1 MAVDSGSNLVLNAV
15 LDQGLSLVLKTAK
28 QPYSKHLTS
37 QMNIDK
43 IRLFLLCIAWSTAII
58 NVALGQSAL
67 LMSNAGVLSLLFFLV
82 LTLYRLKKESITII
96 TILIVVAF
104 LILDKFPSFEDYLSA
119 GRFTLVFAALLPTMT
134 LVRSASLNVRSVKNS
149 QDLLRNIPTSIS
161 TSGFQIASHFFG
173 SVINTGTFS
182 ILSAALPENSDKN
195 YRKAI
200 AEACLRG
207 MNTSA
212 TWSPFFVAFAVG
224 QAFIDTKNSWIAMAI
239 GIIVGILFNFIS
251 LPIFAYGSTL
261 NKIKYSLACLS
272 PVFPLMILIMVSVFS
287 VSLFFDFTALS
298 AVVLVMPVLIIIYI
312 FLNFKNFFEIYS
324 NTKSWLLNS
333 SDDITV
339 ICIAMF
345 VGYLI
350 NRSNIV
356 SYYVL
361 YLDSAFFPSWSL
373 LALTPLIITVFSFVG
388 IHPVITSTIALS
400 LVTSADIDIHPA
412 LLMQAHLVGWS
423 AGTMSSVAS
432 LSVLTCSNLFKVESH
447 KLAFGPNLL
456 TAVIFSLLSG
466 VLLCFVNSLIY

>member
-1 MAVDSGSNLVLNAV
+1 M
-15 LDQGLSLVLKTAK
+15 
-28 QPYSKHLTS
+28 
-37 QMNIDK
+37 
-43 IRLFLLCIAWSTAII
+43 
-58 NVALGQSAL
+58 
-67 LMSNAGVLSLLFFLV
+67 FFV
-82 LTLYRLKKESITII
+82 LTFSRLKKESFTII
-96 TILIVVAF
+96 IILVAVAF
-104 LILDKFPSFEDYLSA
+104 FLLDQFPSFEDFLSA

-134 LVRSASLNVRSVKNS
+134 LVRSASLKVKRVKNS
-149 QDLLRNIPTSIS
+149 QDLLRNLPTSIS

-224 QAFIDTKNSWIAMAI
+224 QAFIDKTNSWIAMAC
-239 GIIVGILFNFIS
+239 GILVGMLFNLVS
-251 LPIFAYGSTL
+251 LPVFAYGSTL

-272 PVFPLMILIMVSVFS
+272 PVFPLLTIIMLSVLS

-298 AVVLVMPVLIIIYI
+298 AVVLVMPMLIVIYLL
-312 FLNFKNFFEIYS
+312 FNLKNFSEVYS

-339 ICIAMF
+339 ICIAML

-350 NRSNIV
+350 SRSNSIND
-356 SYYVL
+356 YIL
-361 YLDSAFFPSWSL
+361 LLDSAFFPAWSL
-373 LALTPLIITVFSFVG
+373 LALTPLIITVFSFMG

-400 LVTSADIDIHPA
+400 LLTTAQTDIHPA
-412 LLMQAHLVGWS
+412 LLMQAHLVGWA

-432 LSVLTCSNLFKVESH
+432 LSILTCSNLFQVESR

-456 TAVIFSLLSG
+456 TAVIFSLSSG
-466 VLLCFVNSLIY
+466 VLLSFVNSLIY

>member
-1 MAVDSGSNLVLNAV
+1 
-15 LDQGLSLVLKTAK
+15 
-28 QPYSKHLTS
+28 
-37 QMNIDK
+37 MNIDI

-58 NVALGQSAL
+58 NVIFGQSAL
-67 LMSNAGVLSLLFFLV
+67 VLANAGVLSLLLFFV
-82 LTLYRLKKESITII
+82 LTFSRLKKESFTII
-96 TILIVVAF
+96 IILVVVAF
-104 LILDKFPSFEDYLSA
+104 FLLDQFPSFEDFLSA

-134 LVRSASLNVRSVKNS
+134 LVRSASLKVKRVKNS
-149 QDLLRNIPTSIS
+149 QELLRNLPTSIS

-224 QAFIDTKNSWIAMAI
+224 QAFIDKTNSWIAMAC
-239 GIIVGILFNFIS
+239 GILVGMLFNLVS
-251 LPIFAYGSTL
+251 LPVFAYGSTL

-272 PVFPLMILIMVSVFS
+272 PVFPLLTIIMFSVLS

-298 AVVLVMPVLIIIYI
+298 AVVLVMPVLIVIYLL
-312 FLNFKNFFEIYS
+312 FNLKNFSEIYS

-339 ICIAMF
+339 ICIAML

-350 NRSNIV
+350 SRSNSIND
-356 SYYVL
+356 YFL
-361 YLDSAFFPSWSL
+361 LLDSAFFPAWSL
-373 LALTPLIITVFSFVG
+373 LALTPLIITVFSFMG

-400 LVTSADIDIHPA
+400 LLTTVQIDIHPA
-412 LLMQAHLVGWS
+412 LLMQAHLVGWA

-432 LSVLTCSNLFKVESH
+432 LSILTCSNLFQVESR

-456 TAVIFSLLSG
+456 TAVIFSLSSG
-466 VLLCFVNSLIY
+466 VLLSFVNSLIY

>member
-1 MAVDSGSNLVLNAV
+1 
-15 LDQGLSLVLKTAK
+15 
-28 QPYSKHLTS
+28 
-37 QMNIDK
+37 MNIDK

-58 NVALGQSAL
+58 NVIFGQSAL
-67 LMSNAGVLSLLFFLV
+67 VLANAGVLSLLFFFV
-82 LTLYRLKKESITII
+82 LTFSHLKKESITII
-96 TILIVVAF
+96 IILFVVAF
-104 LILDKFPSFEDYLSA
+104 FLLDQFPSFEDFLSA

-134 LVRSASLNVRSVKNS
+134 LVRSASLKVKSVKNS
-149 QDLLRNIPTSIS
+149 QDLLRNLPTSIS

-195 YRKAI
+195 YRKTI

-224 QAFIDTKNSWIAMAI
+224 QAFIDTTNSWIAMAC
-239 GIIVGILFNFIS
+239 GILVGILFNFVS
-251 LPIFAYGSTL
+251 LPVFANGSTL

-272 PVFPLMILIMVSVFS
+272 PVFPLLTLIMLSVLSVSV
-287 VSLFFDFTALS
+287 FFDFTALS
-298 AVVLVMPVLIIIYI
+298 AVVLVMPVLIVIYLL
-312 FLNFKNFFEIYS
+312 FNLKNFYEIYS

-339 ICIAMF
+339 ICIAML

-350 NRSNIV
+350 SRSNSIND
-356 SYYVL
+356 YIL
-361 YLDSAFFPSWSL
+361 LLESAFFPSWSL
-373 LALTPLIITVFSFVG
+373 LALTPLIITVFSFMG

-400 LVTSADIDIHPA
+400 LLTTAQTDIHPA
-412 LLMQAHLVGWS
+412 LLMQAHLVGWA

-432 LSVLTCSNLFKVESH
+432 LSVLTCSNLFQVESR

-456 TAVIFSLLSG
+456 TAVIFSLSSG
-466 VLLCFVNSLIY
+466 VLLSFVNSLIY

>member
-1 MAVDSGSNLVLNAV
+1 M
-15 LDQGLSLVLKTAK
+15 
-28 QPYSKHLTS
+28 
-37 QMNIDK
+37 
-43 IRLFLLCIAWSTAII
+43 
-58 NVALGQSAL
+58 
-67 LMSNAGVLSLLFFLV
+67 FFV
-82 LTLYRLKKESITII
+82 LTFSRLKKESFTII
-96 TILIVVAF
+96 IILVVVAF
-104 LILDKFPSFEDYLSA
+104 FLLDQFPSFEDFLSA

-134 LVRSASLNVRSVKNS
+134 LVRSASLKVKRVKNS
-149 QDLLRNIPTSIS
+149 QDLLRNLPTSIS

-224 QAFIDTKNSWIAMAI
+224 QAFIDKTNSWIAMAC
-239 GIIVGILFNFIS
+239 GILVGMLFNLVS
-251 LPIFAYGSTL
+251 LPVFAYGSTL
-261 NKIKYSLACLS
+261 NKIKFSLACLS
-272 PVFPLMILIMVSVFS
+272 PVFPLLTIIMFSVLS

-298 AVVLVMPVLIIIYI
+298 AVVLVMPVLIVIYLL
-312 FLNFKNFFEIYS
+312 FNLKNFSEIYS

-339 ICIAMF
+339 ICIAML

-350 NRSNIV
+350 SRSNSIND
-356 SYYVL
+356 YFL
-361 YLDSAFFPSWSL
+361 LLESAFFPAWSL
-373 LALTPLIITVFSFVG
+373 LAVTPLIITVFSFMG

-400 LVTSADIDIHPA
+400 LLTTAQIDIHPA
-412 LLMQAHLVGWS
+412 LLMQAHLVGWA

-432 LSVLTCSNLFKVESH
+432 LSILTCSNLFQVESR

-456 TAVIFSLLSG
+456 TAVIFSLSSG
-466 VLLCFVNSLIY
+466 VLLSFVNSLIY

>member
-1 MAVDSGSNLVLNAV
+1 M
-15 LDQGLSLVLKTAK
+15 
-28 QPYSKHLTS
+28 
-37 QMNIDK
+37 
-43 IRLFLLCIAWSTAII
+43 
-58 NVALGQSAL
+58 
-67 LMSNAGVLSLLFFLV
+67 FFV
-82 LTLYRLKKESITII
+82 LTFSRLKKESFTII
-96 TILIVVAF
+96 IILVVVAF
-104 LILDKFPSFEDYLSA
+104 FLLDQFPSFEDFLSA

-134 LVRSASLNVRSVKNS
+134 LVRSASLKVKRVKNS
-149 QDLLRNIPTSIS
+149 QDLLRNLPTSIS

-224 QAFIDTKNSWIAMAI
+224 QAFIDKTNSWIAMAC
-239 GIIVGILFNFIS
+239 GILVGMLFNLVS
-251 LPIFAYGSTL
+251 LPVFAYGSTL

-272 PVFPLMILIMVSVFS
+272 PVFPLLTIIMFSVLS

-298 AVVLVMPVLIIIYI
+298 AVVLVMPVLIVIYLL
-312 FLNFKNFFEIYS
+312 FNLKNFSEVYS

-339 ICIAMF
+339 ICIAML

-350 NRSNIV
+350 SRSNSIND
-356 SYYVL
+356 YFL
-361 YLDSAFFPSWSL
+361 LLDSAFFPAWSL
-373 LALTPLIITVFSFVG
+373 LAVTPLIITVFSFMG

-400 LVTSADIDIHPA
+400 LLTTAQIDIHPA
-412 LLMQAHLVGWS
+412 LLMQAHLVGWA

-432 LSVLTCSNLFKVESH
+432 LSVLTCSNLFQVESR

-456 TAVIFSLLSG
+456 TAVIFSLSSG
-466 VLLCFVNSLIY
+466 VLLSFVNSLIY

>member
-1 MAVDSGSNLVLNAV
+1 M
-15 LDQGLSLVLKTAK
+15 
-28 QPYSKHLTS
+28 
-37 QMNIDK
+37 
-43 IRLFLLCIAWSTAII
+43 
-58 NVALGQSAL
+58 
-67 LMSNAGVLSLLFFLV
+67 FFV
-82 LTLYRLKKESITII
+82 LTFSRLKKESFTII
-96 TILIVVAF
+96 IILVVVAF
-104 LILDKFPSFEDYLSA
+104 FLLDQFPSFEDFLSA

-134 LVRSASLNVRSVKNS
+134 LVRSASLKVKRVKNS
-149 QDLLRNIPTSIS
+149 QDLLRNLPTSIS

-224 QAFIDTKNSWIAMAI
+224 QAFIDKTNSWIAMAC
-239 GIIVGILFNFIS
+239 GILVGMLFNLVS
-251 LPIFAYGSTL
+251 LPVFAYGSTL

-272 PVFPLMILIMVSVFS
+272 PVFPLLTIIMFSVLS

-298 AVVLVMPVLIIIYI
+298 AVVLVMPVLIVIYLL
-312 FLNFKNFFEIYS
+312 FNLKNLSEVYS

-339 ICIAMF
+339 ICIAML

-350 NRSNIV
+350 SRSNSIND
-356 SYYVL
+356 YIL
-361 YLDSAFFPSWSL
+361 LLDSAFFPSWSL
-373 LALTPLIITVFSFVG
+373 LAVTPLIITLFSFMG

-400 LVTSADIDIHPA
+400 LLTTAQIDIHPA
-412 LLMQAHLVGWS
+412 LLMQAHLVGWA

-432 LSVLTCSNLFKVESH
+432 LSILTCSNLFQVESR

-456 TAVIFSLLSG
+456 TAVIFSLSSG
-466 VLLCFVNSLIY
+466 VLLSFVNSLIF

>member
-1 MAVDSGSNLVLNAV
+1 M
-15 LDQGLSLVLKTAK
+15 
-28 QPYSKHLTS
+28 
-37 QMNIDK
+37 
-43 IRLFLLCIAWSTAII
+43 
-58 NVALGQSAL
+58 
-67 LMSNAGVLSLLFFLV
+67 FFV
-82 LTLYRLKKESITII
+82 LTFSRLKKESFTII
-96 TILIVVAF
+96 IILVVVAF
-104 LILDKFPSFEDYLSA
+104 FLLDQFPSFEDFLSA

-134 LVRSASLNVRSVKNS
+134 LVRSASLKVKRVKNS
-149 QDLLRNIPTSIS
+149 QDLLRNLPTSIS

-224 QAFIDTKNSWIAMAI
+224 QAFIDKTNSWIAMAC
-239 GIIVGILFNFIS
+239 GILVGMLFNLVS
-251 LPIFAYGSTL
+251 LPVFAYGSTL

-272 PVFPLMILIMVSVFS
+272 PVFPLLTIIMFSVLS

-298 AVVLVMPVLIIIYI
+298 AVVLVMPVLIVIYLL
-312 FLNFKNFFEIYS
+312 FNLKNFSEIYS

-339 ICIAMF
+339 ICIAML

-350 NRSNIV
+350 SRSNSIND
-356 SYYVL
+356 YFL
-361 YLDSAFFPSWSL
+361 LLDSAFFPAWSL
-373 LALTPLIITVFSFVG
+373 LAVTPLIITVFSFMG

-400 LVTSADIDIHPA
+400 LLTTAQIDIHPA
-412 LLMQAHLVGWS
+412 LLMQAHLVGWA

-432 LSVLTCSNLFKVESH
+432 LSILTCSNLFQVESR

-456 TAVIFSLLSG
+456 TAVIFSLSSG
-466 VLLCFVNSLIY
+466 VLLSFVNSLIY

>member
-1 MAVDSGSNLVLNAV
+1 
-15 LDQGLSLVLKTAK
+15 
-28 QPYSKHLTS
+28 
-37 QMNIDK
+37 MNIDK

-58 NVALGQSAL
+58 NVIFGQSAL
-67 LMSNAGVLSLLFFLV
+67 VLANAGVLSLLLFFV
-82 LTLYRLKKESITII
+82 LTFSRLKKESFTII
-96 TILIVVAF
+96 IILVVVAF
-104 LILDKFPSFEDYLSA
+104 FLLDQFPSFEDFLSA

-134 LVRSASLNVRSVKNS
+134 LVRSASLKVKRVKNS
-149 QDLLRNIPTSIS
+149 QDLLRNLPTSIS

-224 QAFIDTKNSWIAMAI
+224 QAFIDKTNSWIAMAC
-239 GIIVGILFNFIS
+239 GILVGMLFNLVS
-251 LPIFAYGSTL
+251 LPVFAYGSTL

-272 PVFPLMILIMVSVFS
+272 PVFPLLTIIMFSVLS

-298 AVVLVMPVLIIIYI
+298 AVVLVMPMLIVIYL
-312 FLNFKNFFEIYS
+312 FFNLKNFSEIYS

-339 ICIAMF
+339 ICIAML

-350 NRSNIV
+350 SRSNSIND
-356 SYYVL
+356 YFL
-361 YLDSAFFPSWSL
+361 LLDSAFFPAWSL
-373 LALTPLIITVFSFVG
+373 LALTPLIITVFSFMG

-400 LVTSADIDIHPA
+400 LLTTAQTNIHPA
-412 LLMQAHLVGWS
+412 LLMQAHLVGWA

-432 LSVLTCSNLFKVESH
+432 LSVLTCSNLFQVESR

-456 TAVIFSLLSG
+456 TAVIFSLSSG
-466 VLLCFVNSLIY
+466 VLLSFVNSLIY

>member
-1 MAVDSGSNLVLNAV
+1 
-15 LDQGLSLVLKTAK
+15 
-28 QPYSKHLTS
+28 
-37 QMNIDK
+37 MNIDK
-43 IRLFLLCIAWSTAII
+43 IRLFLLCIAWFTAII
-58 NVALGQSAL
+58 NVIFGQSVLVLA
-67 LMSNAGVLSLLFFLV
+67 NAGVLSLLLFFV
-82 LTLYRLKKESITII
+82 LTFSRLKKESFTII
-96 TILIVVAF
+96 IILVVVAF
-104 LILDKFPSFEDYLSA
+104 FLLDQFPSFEDFLSA

-134 LVRSASLNVRSVKNS
+134 LVRSASLKMKRVKNS
-149 QDLLRNIPTSIS
+149 QDLLRNLPPSIS

-224 QAFIDTKNSWIAMAI
+224 QAFIDKTNSWIAMAC
-239 GIIVGILFNFIS
+239 GILVGMLFNLVS
-251 LPIFAYGSTL
+251 LPVFAYGSTL

-272 PVFPLMILIMVSVFS
+272 PVFPLLTIIMFSVLS

-298 AVVLVMPVLIIIYI
+298 AVVLVMPVLIVIYLL
-312 FLNFKNFFEIYS
+312 FNLKNFSEVYS

-339 ICIAMF
+339 ICIAML

-350 NRSNIV
+350 SRSNSIND
-356 SYYVL
+356 YFL
-361 YLDSAFFPSWSL
+361 LLDSAFFPAWSL
-373 LALTPLIITVFSFVG
+373 LAVTPLIITVFSFMG

-400 LVTSADIDIHPA
+400 LLTTAQTDIHPA
-412 LLMQAHLVGWS
+412 MLMQAHLVGWA

-432 LSVLTCSNLFKVESH
+432 LSILTCSNLFQVESR

-456 TAVIFSLLSG
+456 TAVIFSLSSG
-466 VLLCFVNSLIY
+466 VLLSFVNSLIY

>member
-1 MAVDSGSNLVLNAV
+1 
-15 LDQGLSLVLKTAK
+15 
-28 QPYSKHLTS
+28 
-37 QMNIDK
+37 MNIDK

-58 NVALGQSAL
+58 NVIFGQSAL
-67 LMSNAGVLSLLFFLV
+67 VLANAGVLSLLLFFV
-82 LTLYRLKKESITII
+82 LTFSRLKKESFTII
-96 TILIVVAF
+96 IILVVVAF
-104 LILDKFPSFEDYLSA
+104 FLLDQFPSFEDFLSA

-134 LVRSASLNVRSVKNS
+134 LVRSASLKVKRVKNS
-149 QDLLRNIPTSIS
+149 QDLLRNLPTSIS

-224 QAFIDTKNSWIAMAI
+224 QAFIDKTNSWIAMAC
-239 GIIVGILFNFIS
+239 GILVGMLFNLVS
-251 LPIFAYGSTL
+251 LPVFAYGSTL

-272 PVFPLMILIMVSVFS
+272 PVFPLLTIIMFSVLS

-298 AVVLVMPVLIIIYI
+298 AVVLVMPVLIVIYLL
-312 FLNFKNFFEIYS
+312 FNLKNFSEIYS

-339 ICIAMF
+339 ICIAML

-350 NRSNIV
+350 SRSNSIND
-356 SYYVL
+356 YIL
-361 YLDSAFFPSWSL
+361 LLDSAFFPAWSL
-373 LALTPLIITVFSFVG
+373 LAVTPLIITVFSFMG

-400 LVTSADIDIHPA
+400 LLTTAQTDIHPA
-412 LLMQAHLVGWS
+412 LLMQAHLVGWA

-432 LSVLTCSNLFKVESH
+432 LSVLTCSNLFQVESR

-456 TAVIFSLLSG
+456 TAVIFSLSSG
-466 VLLCFVNSLIY
+466 VLLSFVNSLIY

>member
-1 MAVDSGSNLVLNAV
+1 M
-15 LDQGLSLVLKTAK
+15 
-28 QPYSKHLTS
+28 
-37 QMNIDK
+37 
-43 IRLFLLCIAWSTAII
+43 
-58 NVALGQSAL
+58 
-67 LMSNAGVLSLLFFLV
+67 FFV
-82 LTLYRLKKESITII
+82 LTFSRLKKESFTII
-96 TILIVVAF
+96 IILVVVAF
-104 LILDKFPSFEDYLSA
+104 FLLDQFPSFEDFLSA

-134 LVRSASLNVRSVKNS
+134 LVRSASLKVKRVKNS
-149 QDLLRNIPTSIS
+149 QDLLRNLPTSIS

-224 QAFIDTKNSWIAMAI
+224 QAFIDKTNSWIAMAC
-239 GIIVGILFNFIS
+239 GILVGMLFNLVS
-251 LPIFAYGSTL
+251 LPVFAYGSTL
-261 NKIKYSLACLS
+261 NKIKYSLACLN
-272 PVFPLMILIMVSVFS
+272 PVFPLLTIIMFSVLS

-298 AVVLVMPVLIIIYI
+298 AVVLVMPVLIVIYLL
-312 FLNFKNFFEIYS
+312 FNRKNFSEIYS

-339 ICIAMF
+339 ICIAML

-350 NRSNIV
+350 SRSNSIND
-356 SYYVL
+356 YFL
-361 YLDSAFFPSWSL
+361 LLDSAFFPAWSL
-373 LALTPLIITVFSFVG
+373 LAVTPLIITVFSFMG

-400 LVTSADIDIHPA
+400 LLTTVQIDIHPA
-412 LLMQAHLVGWS
+412 LLMQAHLVGWA

-432 LSVLTCSNLFKVESH
+432 LSVLTCSNLFQVESR

-456 TAVIFSLLSG
+456 TAVIFSLSSG
-466 VLLCFVNSLIY
+466 VLLSFVNSLIY

>member
-1 MAVDSGSNLVLNAV
+1 
-15 LDQGLSLVLKTAK
+15 
-28 QPYSKHLTS
+28 
-37 QMNIDK
+37 MNIDK

-58 NVALGQSAL
+58 NVIFGQSAL
-67 LMSNAGVLSLLFFLV
+67 VLANAGVLSLLLFFV
-82 LTLYRLKKESITII
+82 LTFNRLKKESFTII
-96 TILIVVAF
+96 IILVVVAF
-104 LILDKFPSFEDYLSA
+104 FLLDQFPSFEDFLSA

-134 LVRSASLNVRSVKNS
+134 LVRSASLKVKRVKIS
-149 QDLLRNIPTSIS
+149 QELLRNLPTSIS

-224 QAFIDTKNSWIAMAI
+224 QAFIDKTNSWIAMAC
-239 GIIVGILFNFIS
+239 GILVGMLFNLVS
-251 LPIFAYGSTL
+251 LPVFAYGSTL

-272 PVFPLMILIMVSVFS
+272 PVFPLLTIIMFSVLS

-298 AVVLVMPVLIIIYI
+298 AVVLVMPMLIVIYL
-312 FLNFKNFFEIYS
+312 FFNLKNFSEIYS

-339 ICIAMF
+339 ICIAML

-350 NRSNIV
+350 SRSNSIND
-356 SYYVL
+356 YFL
-361 YLDSAFFPSWSL
+361 LLDSAFFPAWSL
-373 LALTPLIITVFSFVG
+373 LALTPLIITVFSFMG

-400 LVTSADIDIHPA
+400 LLTTAQIDIHPA
-412 LLMQAHLVGWS
+412 LLMQAHLVGWA

-432 LSVLTCSNLFKVESH
+432 LSILTCSNLFQVESR

-456 TAVIFSLLSG
+456 TAVIFSLSSG
-466 VLLCFVNSLIY
+466 VLLSFVNSLIY

>member
-1 MAVDSGSNLVLNAV
+1 M
-15 LDQGLSLVLKTAK
+15 Q
-28 QPYSKHLTS
+28 
-37 QMNIDK
+37 IDK

-58 NVALGQSAL
+58 NVIFGQYALVLA
-67 LMSNAGVLSLLFFLV
+67 NAGVLSLSFFFV
-82 LTLYRLKKESITII
+82 LTFSHLKKESITII
-96 TILIVVAF
+96 IILFVVAF
-104 LILDKFPSFEDYLSA
+104 FLLDQFPSFEEFLSA

-134 LVRSASLNVRSVKNS
+134 LVRSASLKVKSVKNS
-149 QDLLRNIPTSIS
+149 QNLLRNLPTSIS

-195 YRKAI
+195 YRKTI

-224 QAFIDTKNSWIAMAI
+224 QAFIDTTNSWIAMAC
-239 GIIVGILFNFIS
+239 GILVGILFNIVS
-251 LPIFAYGSTL
+251 LPVFANGSTL

-272 PVFPLMILIMVSVFS
+272 PVFPLLTLIMLSVLSVSV
-287 VSLFFDFTALS
+287 FFDFTALS
-298 AVVLVMPVLIIIYI
+298 AVVLVMPVLIVIYLL
-312 FLNFKNFFEIYS
+312 FNLKNFYEIYS

-339 ICIAMF
+339 ICIAML

-350 NRSNIV
+350 SRSNSIND
-356 SYYVL
+356 YIL
-361 YLDSAFFPSWSL
+361 LLESAFFPSWSL
-373 LALTPLIITVFSFVG
+373 LALTPLIITVFSFMG

-400 LVTSADIDIHPA
+400 LLTTAQTDIHPA
-412 LLMQAHLVGWS
+412 LLMQAHLVGWA

-432 LSVLTCSNLFKVESH
+432 LSVLTCSNLFQVESRN
-447 KLAFGPNLL
+447 LAFGPNLL
-456 TAVIFSLLSG
+456 TAAIFSLSSG
-466 VLLCFVNSLIY
+466 VLLSFVNSLIN

>member
-1 MAVDSGSNLVLNAV
+1 
-15 LDQGLSLVLKTAK
+15 
-28 QPYSKHLTS
+28 
-37 QMNIDK
+37 MNIDK

-58 NVALGQSAL
+58 NVIFGQSAL
-67 LMSNAGVLSLLFFLV
+67 VLANAGVLSLLLFFV
-82 LTLYRLKKESITII
+82 LTFSRLKKESFTII
-96 TILIVVAF
+96 IILVVVAF
-104 LILDKFPSFEDYLSA
+104 FLLDQFPSFEDFLSA

-134 LVRSASLNVRSVKNS
+134 LVRSASLKVKRVKNS
-149 QDLLRNIPTSIS
+149 QDLLRNLPTSIS

-224 QAFIDTKNSWIAMAI
+224 QAFIDKTNSWIAMAC
-239 GIIVGILFNFIS
+239 GILVGMLFNLVS
-251 LPIFAYGSTL
+251 LPVFAYGSTL

-272 PVFPLMILIMVSVFS
+272 PVFPLLTIIMFSVLS

-298 AVVLVMPVLIIIYI
+298 AVVLVMPVLIVIYLL
-312 FLNFKNFFEIYS
+312 FNLKNLSEVYS

-339 ICIAMF
+339 ICIAML

-350 NRSNIV
+350 SRSNSIND
-356 SYYVL
+356 YFL
-361 YLDSAFFPSWSL
+361 LLDSAFFPAWSL
-373 LALTPLIITVFSFVG
+373 LALTPLIITVFSFMG

-400 LVTSADIDIHPA
+400 LLTTAQIDIHPA
-412 LLMQAHLVGWS
+412 LLMQAHLVGWA

-432 LSVLTCSNLFKVESH
+432 LSVLTCSNLFQVESR

-456 TAVIFSLLSG
+456 TAVIFSLSSG
-466 VLLCFVNSLIY
+466 VLISFVNSLIY

>member
-1 MAVDSGSNLVLNAV
+1 M
-15 LDQGLSLVLKTAK
+15 
-28 QPYSKHLTS
+28 
-37 QMNIDK
+37 
-43 IRLFLLCIAWSTAII
+43 
-58 NVALGQSAL
+58 
-67 LMSNAGVLSLLFFLV
+67 FFV
-82 LTLYRLKKESITII
+82 LTFSRLKKESFTII
-96 TILIVVAF
+96 IILVVVAF
-104 LILDKFPSFEDYLSA
+104 FLLDQFPSFEDFLSA

-134 LVRSASLNVRSVKNS
+134 LVRSASLKVKRVKNS
-149 QDLLRNIPTSIS
+149 QELLRNLPTSIS

-224 QAFIDTKNSWIAMAI
+224 QAFIDKTNSWIAMAC
-239 GIIVGILFNFIS
+239 GILVGMLFNLVS
-251 LPIFAYGSTL
+251 LPVFAYGSTL

-272 PVFPLMILIMVSVFS
+272 PVFPLLTIIMFSVLS

-298 AVVLVMPVLIIIYI
+298 AVVLVMPVLIVIYLL
-312 FLNFKNFFEIYS
+312 FNLKNFSEVYS

-339 ICIAMF
+339 ICIAML

-350 NRSNIV
+350 SRSNSIND
-356 SYYVL
+356 YFL
-361 YLDSAFFPSWSL
+361 LLDSAFFPSWSL
-373 LALTPLIITVFSFVG
+373 LAVTPLIITVFSFMG

-400 LVTSADIDIHPA
+400 LLTTVQIDIHPA
-412 LLMQAHLVGWS
+412 LLMQAHLVGWA

-432 LSVLTCSNLFKVESH
+432 LSVLTCSNLFQVESR

-456 TAVIFSLLSG
+456 TAVIFSLSSG
-466 VLLCFVNSLIY
+466 VLLSFVNSLIY

>member
-1 MAVDSGSNLVLNAV
+1 M
-15 LDQGLSLVLKTAK
+15 
-28 QPYSKHLTS
+28 
-37 QMNIDK
+37 
-43 IRLFLLCIAWSTAII
+43 
-58 NVALGQSAL
+58 
-67 LMSNAGVLSLLFFLV
+67 FFV
-82 LTLYRLKKESITII
+82 LTFSRLKKESFTII
-96 TILIVVAF
+96 IILVVVAF
-104 LILDKFPSFEDYLSA
+104 FLLDQFPSFEDFLSA

-134 LVRSASLNVRSVKNS
+134 LVRSASLKVKRVKNS
-149 QDLLRNIPTSIS
+149 QDLLRNLPTSIS

-224 QAFIDTKNSWIAMAI
+224 QAFIDKTNSWIAMAC
-239 GIIVGILFNFIS
+239 GILVGMLFNLVS
-251 LPIFAYGSTL
+251 LPVFAYGSTL

-272 PVFPLMILIMVSVFS
+272 PVFPLLTIIMFSVLS
-287 VSLFFDFTALS
+287 VSLLFDFTALS
-298 AVVLVMPVLIIIYI
+298 AVVLVMPMLIVIYL
-312 FLNFKNFFEIYS
+312 FFNLKNFSEIYS

-339 ICIAMF
+339 ICIAML

-350 NRSNIV
+350 SRSNSIND
-356 SYYVL
+356 YFL
-361 YLDSAFFPSWSL
+361 LLDSAFFPAWSL
-373 LALTPLIITVFSFVG
+373 LAVTPLIITVFSFMG

-400 LVTSADIDIHPA
+400 LLTTAQTDIHPA
-412 LLMQAHLVGWS
+412 LLMQAHLVGWA

-432 LSVLTCSNLFKVESH
+432 LSVLTCSNLF
-447 KLAFGPNLL
+447 
-456 TAVIFSLLSG
+456 
-466 VLLCFVNSLIY
+466 

>member
-1 MAVDSGSNLVLNAV
+1 
-15 LDQGLSLVLKTAK
+15 
-28 QPYSKHLTS
+28 
-37 QMNIDK
+37 MNIDK

-58 NVALGQSAL
+58 NVIFGQSAL
-67 LMSNAGVLSLLFFLV
+67 VLANAGVLSLLLFFV
-82 LTLYRLKKESITII
+82 LTFSRLKKESFTII
-96 TILIVVAF
+96 IILVVVAF
-104 LILDKFPSFEDYLSA
+104 FLLDQFPSFEDFLSA

-134 LVRSASLNVRSVKNS
+134 LVRSASLKVKRVKNS
-149 QDLLRNIPTSIS
+149 QDLLRNLPTSIS

-224 QAFIDTKNSWIAMAI
+224 QAFIDKTNSWIAMAC
-239 GIIVGILFNFIS
+239 GILVGMLFNLVS
-251 LPIFAYGSTL
+251 LPVFAYGSTL

-272 PVFPLMILIMVSVFS
+272 PVFPLLTIIMFSVLS

-298 AVVLVMPVLIIIYI
+298 AVVLVMPVLIVIYLL
-312 FLNFKNFFEIYS
+312 FNLKNFSEVYS

-339 ICIAMF
+339 ICIAML

-350 NRSNIV
+350 SRSNSIND
-356 SYYVL
+356 YFL
-361 YLDSAFFPSWSL
+361 LLDSAFFPAWSL
-373 LALTPLIITVFSFVG
+373 LALTPLIITVFSFMG

-400 LVTSADIDIHPA
+400 LLTTAQTDIHPA
-412 LLMQAHLVGWS
+412 LLMQAHLVGWA

-432 LSVLTCSNLFKVESH
+432 LSILTCSNLFQVESR

-456 TAVIFSLLSG
+456 TAVIFSLSSG
-466 VLLCFVNSLIY
+466 VLLSFVNSLIY

>member
-1 MAVDSGSNLVLNAV
+1 M
-15 LDQGLSLVLKTAK
+15 
-28 QPYSKHLTS
+28 
-37 QMNIDK
+37 
-43 IRLFLLCIAWSTAII
+43 
-58 NVALGQSAL
+58 
-67 LMSNAGVLSLLFFLV
+67 FFV
-82 LTLYRLKKESITII
+82 LTFSRLKKESFTII
-96 TILIVVAF
+96 IILVVVAF
-104 LILDKFPSFEDYLSA
+104 FLLDQFPSFEDFLSA

-134 LVRSASLNVRSVKNS
+134 LVRSASLKVKRVKNS
-149 QDLLRNIPTSIS
+149 QDLLRNLPTSIS

-224 QAFIDTKNSWIAMAI
+224 QAFIDKTNSWIAMAC
-239 GIIVGILFNFIS
+239 GILVGMLFNLVS
-251 LPIFAYGSTL
+251 LPVFAYGSTL

-272 PVFPLMILIMVSVFS
+272 PVFPLLTIIMFSVLS

-298 AVVLVMPVLIIIYI
+298 AVVLVMPMLIVIYL
-312 FLNFKNFFEIYS
+312 FFNLKNFSEIYS

-339 ICIAMF
+339 ICIAML

-350 NRSNIV
+350 SRSNSIND
-356 SYYVL
+356 YIL
-361 YLDSAFFPSWSL
+361 LLESAFFPSWSL
-373 LALTPLIITVFSFVG
+373 LALTPLIITVFSFMG

-400 LVTSADIDIHPA
+400 LLTTAQTDIHPA
-412 LLMQAHLVGWS
+412 LLMQTHLVGWA

-432 LSVLTCSNLFKVESH
+432 LSVLTCSNLFQVKSR

-456 TAVIFSLLSG
+456 TAVIFSLSSG
-466 VLLCFVNSLIY
+466 VLLSFVNALIY

>member
-1 MAVDSGSNLVLNAV
+1 M
-15 LDQGLSLVLKTAK
+15 
-28 QPYSKHLTS
+28 
-37 QMNIDK
+37 
-43 IRLFLLCIAWSTAII
+43 
-58 NVALGQSAL
+58 
-67 LMSNAGVLSLLFFLV
+67 FFV
-82 LTLYRLKKESITII
+82 LTFSRLKKESFTII
-96 TILIVVAF
+96 IILVVVAF
-104 LILDKFPSFEDYLSA
+104 FLLDQFPSFEDFLSA

-134 LVRSASLNVRSVKNS
+134 LVRSASLKVKRVKNS
-149 QDLLRNIPTSIS
+149 QDLLRNLPTSIS

-224 QAFIDTKNSWIAMAI
+224 QAFIDKTNSWIAMAC
-239 GIIVGILFNFIS
+239 GILVGMLFNLVS
-251 LPIFAYGSTL
+251 LPVFAYGSTL

-272 PVFPLMILIMVSVFS
+272 PVFPLLTIIMFSVLS

-298 AVVLVMPVLIIIYI
+298 AVVLVMPVLIVIYLL
-312 FLNFKNFFEIYS
+312 FNLKNFSEIYS

-339 ICIAMF
+339 ICIAML

-350 NRSNIV
+350 SRSNSIND
-356 SYYVL
+356 YFL
-361 YLDSAFFPSWSL
+361 LLDSAFFPAWSL
-373 LALTPLIITVFSFVG
+373 LALTPLIITVFSFMG

-400 LVTSADIDIHPA
+400 LLTTAQIDIHPA
-412 LLMQAHLVGWS
+412 LLMQAHLVGWA

-432 LSVLTCSNLFKVESH
+432 LSILTCSNLFQVESR

-456 TAVIFSLLSG
+456 TAVIFSLSSG
-466 VLLCFVNSLIY
+466 VLLSFVNSLIY